1 PARRVTTRRRHGGR
15 AVDRHRADREDVGE
29 AGVHPLR
36 PVDGERHHEEIVAV
50 AREDRRIKTLLDP
63 WSTGSAAWPAPRPA
77 PNLPT
82 FAGASTRRGSR
93 EGVCAL
99 RHARRTPTRPSR
111 DRRRPGAAAGR
122 ADPRGARAG

>member
-1 PARRVTTRRRHGGR
+1 DDPIPCWSRGGQAHQLVSVHPDPARRVTTRRRHGGR

-82 FAGASTRRGSR
+82 FAGA
-93 EGVCAL
+93 
-99 RHARRTPTRPSR
+99 
-111 DRRRPGAAAGR
+111 
-122 ADPRGARAG
+122 